1 MASLC
6 PEQCSFILRGLHVSS
21 LLWGRREHT
30 SPSAVAAVWVL
41 LWVWAA
47 VLKASPPAMQCV
59 LLPWL
64 VSLCGRSGR
73 LKPGSPWRTCQR
85 LLSHSFKCGRFICC
99 EVMGYSI
106 TAGDTKRNGLSY
118 VGCVHFYFFF
128 IYQYNFTT
136 LIIVYFFASARAVT
150 HAMFLSFLHLI
161 EKQKGK
167 TDRSKKCCCLG
178 WALLMPL
185 VLCSWAGMALAVP
198 RAAPGAPWEAGA
210 CFGCPC
216 LRAQLTVP
224 YLTTSRSGYE
234 DQLMLK
240 LFGGT
245 RCFMSANY
253 YIQVCYSLGIR
264 SYLGN
269 RWGGC
274 EMYVVK
280 NYK

>member
-1 MASLC
+1 MWEIYLLWSHGVLNYCRGHKKKWVILC
-6 PEQCSFILRGLHVSS
+6 ELCSFL
-21 LLWGRREHT
+21 
-30 SPSAVAAVWVL
+30 
-41 LWVWAA
+41 
-47 VLKASPPAMQCV
+47 
-59 LLPWL
+59 
-64 VSLCGRSGR
+64 
-73 LKPGSPWRTCQR
+73 
-85 LLSHSFKCGRFICC
+85 
-99 EVMGYSI
+99 
-106 TAGDTKRNGLSY
+106 
-118 VGCVHFYFFF
+118 FFF

-136 LIIVYFFASARAVT
+136 LIIGYFFASARAVT
-150 HAMFLSFLHLI
+150 HAMFLSSSHWKAERKNRLEHKMLLF
-161 EKQKGK
+161 GMS
-167 TDRSKKCCCLG
+167 TSDAFG
-178 WALLMPL
+178 ALLLGRYGPGSAS
-185 VLCSWAGMALAVP
+185 CCP
-198 RAAPGAPWEAGA
+198 RCPQGAGA

-224 YLTTSRSGYE
+224 YLTTSRGGYE